1 MCNKLLISIFMM
13 LNVINCNSM
22 EIDKNCCYTF
32 SEYNNLLNIFYPDNI
47 FYHMNS
53 LPLPKAIDY
62 TKESEQIQKD
72 TYTEEKANTFIENL
86 KKKGKNYIDN
96 KILNEAIPTFGEE
109 GVNKLLVK
117 YISHNAYE
125 IDKKISETQENI
137 IDTECLLKCC
147 CGLSKNSTGK
157 QRLEYL
163 ESQKNNTLLYNNVYV
178 AVKNDSTGTF
188 ANYFVVLIYIKPNVL
203 AKKLI
208 YTFTN
213 NDNIALSN
221 ILNILHLSNIND
233 YNARYIRTLFLKIIG
248 NNEVINN
255 SNFLYN
261 VTCYIS
267 YTLLRNTSTMLDII
281 SKELET
287 NLLNNYRKVGLKK
300 VESIINN
307 INTFPNLF
315 NSNLT
320 IREQEWKTVLKLM
333 VSTSKYYI
341 ARDTLINNNNK
352 ELIINVL
359 NSNIFSDVIKRKILG
374 NFVFVVFEEKMSE
387 NYMNKYKPQ
396 TQIDNFNDN
405 EITEEEKNA
414 LYFIKKSPTVITNND
429 DKNKIYHCFLN
440 NFLPL
445 LTEKNFYEVLR
456 IISSDYIND
465 KTQNFYVYGNNLKN
479 NINNLLID
487 MMFSKF
493 INNSDKDNKDII
505 EERQS
510 FVDEFLND
518 TLCDRN
524 STKKL
529 FNTMNNDN
537 KGESKYTK
545 AFING
550 MIRLIV
556 KNNNYALF
564 EKHINNIKEFSC
576 ILNNNIKIL
585 FRNKINQFMSENMII
600 ENDQNTLNLGK
611 CFKSILD
618 HINK

>member
-1 MCNKLLISIFMM
+1 M